1 MLITY
6 NIPVSVFIS
15 SNEFLRIYIESS
27 NGYSVRNTFYISHRF
42 DTGTKNWITFRLKH
56 WSKTKKVMKIWKR
69 DREENCTF
77 SRLVSDVYKDG
88 ARNKVVWKFGL

>member
-56 WSKTKKVMKIWKR
+56 
-69 DREENCTF
+69 
-77 SRLVSDVYKDG
+77 
-88 ARNKVVWKFGL
+88 